1 VKERSPKRSIRR
13 RLALALVAYSMGC
26 VVLSLLAV
34 YAGVVVPDRQR
45 VDSTLLEEIGNIR
58 ALDGEADHGP
68 VEKAIA
74 ERSGTEAESGL
85 FYAYWENETQITL
98 AGNMA
103 PPAEGAL
110 GLPGTLADSDGAR
123 LATYVIQERHLRVAR
138 QVMPSD
144 RSVVVAQDITPQ
156 MTFERRLI
164 ETSMIVGLIALMLA
178 IGTGLWL
185 SRGLLGRVERM
196 NRIILSILGGKR
208 DARVPVNQRSDEF
221 DTLALHFNKL
231 LDENARLIAQ
241 MSEVTENIAHDL
253 RTPLTRIR
261 GSIESALSS
270 AREAS
275 ADTEVM
281 HRVLADTTDL
291 LETFGALLSI
301 ARVESGAESSS
312 MKTLDLS
319 QLTRDAVELYEPAAD
334 EAGCRI
340 DFTAEESLSVRGH
353 RHLLFQALS
362 NLIDNALKFA
372 ASSGSLEVN
381 VRRGPSGPELSISDR
396 GPGIPEDQRKYV
408 LQRFVR
414 LEQSRNTPGT
424 GLGLSLVAAVAQMH
438 GASLT
443 LSDNA
448 PGLCITIA
456 FPEGAPLPLK

>member
-1 VKERSPKRSIRR
+1 VKERSPQRSIRR
-13 RLALALVAYSMGC
+13 RLALALAAYSMGC
-26 VVLSLLAV
+26 VGLSLLAV
-34 YAGVVVPDRQR
+34 YVGVVVPDRQR
-45 VDSTLLEEIGNIR
+45 VDSALLEEIGDIR
-58 ALDGEADHGP
+58 ALAGGADHGR
-68 VEKAIA
+68 VEKAIE
-74 ERSGTEAESGL
+74 ERSGTKAESGL

-103 PPAEGAL
+103 PPGDGAF
-110 GLPGTLADSDGAR
+110 GFTGTPTDGAR
-123 LATYVIQERHLRVAR
+123 LTTYVIQERHLRVAR

-156 MTFERRLI
+156 MTFERRLV
-164 ETSMIVGLIALMLA
+164 ETSMVVGLIALMLA
-178 IGTGLWL
+178 VGTGLWL

-231 LDENARLIAQ
+231 LDENALLVAQ

-261 GSIESALSS
+261 GSIESALSN
-270 AREAS
+270 AREAT

-301 ARVESGAESSS
+301 ARVESGAESSD
-312 MKTLDLS
+312 MKSLDLS

-340 DFTAEESLSVRGH
+340 IFTAEKGLSVRGH

-372 ASSGSLEVN
+372 ASSGPLEVD
-381 VRRGPSGPELSISDR
+381 VRHGPNGPELKVSDR

-414 LEQSRNTPGT
+414 LEQSRNAPGT

-438 GASLT
+438 GAILT
-443 LSDNA
+443 LTDNA

-456 FPEGAPLPLK
+456 FPEGALQPQR